1 MRRPRAGDE
10 TLLLHPGGAGAPP
23 GSLGTPARSWLTAA
37 GSPGRVGFKAW
48 LPSGGR
54 RWTSRKT
61 PAQESGTESAAR
73 RRKEDA
79 AMERREARTRRH
91 GCPRRK
97 AWIAKDAPLGAPS
110 PRFIRGGEGLPAEAR
125 RAKAGTTA
133 YPAPQRIGAMA
144 HARLRAR
151 LRRAAFATDGLP
163 AEAPQ
168 ERRLAYPAPQR
179 IRAMTHVSFPFPG
192 RGEEACANDRKR
204 EIIAPCKT
212 TRRQFPL
219 ATGSNR
225 RLRASPIRTARAR
238 APVSPSI
245 ATPPSR
251 RRMPP
256 MRVRVTAFRWGRSTA
271 PLSASRICSTSPA
284 R

>member
-10 TLLLHPGGAGAPP
+10 RSSCTRAAPGLRP

-37 GSPGRVGFKAW
+37 GSPGRVGFKAR

-54 RWTSRKT
+54 RLKSRKT
-61 PAQESGTESAAR
+61 PAQEPGTESAAR
-73 RRKEDA
+73 RRSENA

-133 YPAPQRIGAMA
+133 YPAPQRIRVMT

-151 LRRAAFATDGLP
+151 LRRAAFAADGLP

-179 IRAMTHVSFPFPG
+179 IGAMTL
-192 RGEEACANDRKR
+192 ACFL
-204 EIIAPCKT
+204 ILPCKGRVASQRVGAK
-212 TRRQFPL
+212 RR
-219 ATGSNR
+219 
-225 RLRASPIRTARAR
+225 
-238 APVSPSI
+238 
-245 ATPPSR
+245 
-251 RRMPP
+251 P
-256 MRVRVTAFRWGRSTA
+256 MIN
-271 PLSASRICSTSPA
+271 SASRVG
-284 R
+284 